1 MINFNPNVSN
11 AGSMPKSVTSLS
23 SKEPVNDGKTN
34 FAKFVDKYISEVDSL
49 QQESDTAITQ
59 LLSGKNQ
66 DINSVVAAV
75 AKADISFKL
84 LVNVRNKIIEAYKQT
99 MNMSI

>member
-1 MINFNPNVSN
+1 MINFNPNISN
-11 AGSMPKSVTSLS
+11 TGSIPKSVTSLP
-23 SKEPVNDGKTN
+23 SKDPAKDGKTN